1 MNTEKVRQF
10 NGDRTG
16 KKETLDYIVDYLN
29 KRILEEAY
37 RGGDVK
43 SLAGAVTELK
53 KAFEQMDI
61 DYAIPTPKQEP
72 INEAR

>member
-1 MNTEKVRQF
+1 MNNEKVRQF
-10 NGDRTG
+10 NVDRAG
-16 KKETLDYIVDYLN
+16 KKEILDYVLNFLN

-61 DYAIPTPKQEP
+61 DYALPTQQPEV

>member
-1 MNTEKVRQF
+1 MSQEKVRQF
-10 NGDRTG
+10 NGDRTT
-16 KKETLDYIVDYLN
+16 KKDVLDYAIDFLN

-61 DYAIPTPKQEP
+61 DYAPPIQTEEP
-72 INEAR
+72 VNPAR

>member
-1 MNTEKVRQF
+1 MKDEKIRQF
-10 NGDRTG
+10 NGDRNG
-16 KKETLDYIVDYLN
+16 KKEILDYVLNFLN

-53 KAFEQMDI
+53 KAFDQMDI
-61 DYAIPTPKQEP
+61 DYAIPTKQEKP